1 MLKAACRFVVPCV
14 SVTLALFLLP
24 NGPLSRLTGAEIA
37 QPQRQQ
43 QAAPAAGTT
52 SAVRK
57 TIEVKRAPARV
68 IKDPNSSFSAVAVDV
83 AHNEV
88 VLQDENLGQIMVY
101 GRTDNTPPAQH

>member
-1 MLKAACRFVVPCV
+1 MSKKALRFVVPCA

-24 NGPLSRLTGAEIA
+24 NGPLSRLIGAEIA
-37 QPQRQQ
+37 QQRQQ

-52 SAVRK
+52 SARK

-88 VLQDENLGQIMVY
+88 ILQDENLGQIMI
-101 GRTDNTPPAQH
+101 GKI